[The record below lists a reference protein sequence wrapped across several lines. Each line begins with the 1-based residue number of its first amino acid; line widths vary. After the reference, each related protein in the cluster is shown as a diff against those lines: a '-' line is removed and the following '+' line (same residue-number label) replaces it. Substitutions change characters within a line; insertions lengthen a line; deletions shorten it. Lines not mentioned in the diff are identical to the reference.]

1 MYNLGVMYYT
11 GTDIEKNIQK
21 GINWLEKG
29 SAAADDR
36 ALLFLGRI
44 YAAGDGVPKDA
55 CFAVELFEHAAE
67 WGNYEAM
74 LELVDRYERGDGAMK
89 SHKKAMEWK
98 RKAEFMAQKR

>member
-1 MYNLGVMYYT
+1 MKKYS
-11 GTDIEKNIQK
+11 K

-89 SHKKAMEWK
+89 SHKKPWNGKEKQNLWHKKMT
-98 RKAEFMAQKR
+98 FIYNMV